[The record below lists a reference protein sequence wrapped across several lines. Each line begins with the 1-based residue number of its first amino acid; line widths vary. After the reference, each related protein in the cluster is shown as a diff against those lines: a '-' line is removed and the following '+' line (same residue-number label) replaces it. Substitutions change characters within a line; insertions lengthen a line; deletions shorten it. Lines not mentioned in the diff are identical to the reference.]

1 MHLCCNWC
9 WNSRNILLEIDVLFK
24 IIGEFNTEEEDNE
37 MGNGDEVIEAED
49 EIVNEEDVWIDE
61 DSRKSLIRCNI
72 SSAFS
77 SS

>member
-1 MHLCCNWC
+1 
-9 WNSRNILLEIDVLFK
+9 
-24 IIGEFNTEEEDNE
+24 